1 MVKTAMLLADG
12 FEEIEAL
19 TVVDVLRRT
28 GAICDMTSLS
38 GNTVKGCHGME
49 VTVDKTLDEIDDSYQ
64 MVILPG
70 GLPGATNL
78 RDDERVI
85 SLVQKF
91 DADNTKF
98 VAAICAAPMVF
109 AKAGIS
115 KGRHVTS
122 YPGFEDLFTDAFYE
136 NDIVVVDDKMITARG
151 PATAMAFSYAI
162 VDALGLNS
170 NELKDGMLYT
180 MLLDQCK

>member
-19 TVVDVLRRT
+19 TVVDVLRRA
-28 GAICDMTSLS
+28 GAICDMTSLV
-38 GNTVKGCHGME
+38 GEKVKGCHGME
-49 VTVDKTLDEIDDSYQ
+49 VSVDKTLDEI
-64 MVILPG
+64 G

-91 DADNTKF
+91 DADESKF

-109 AKAGIS
+109 AKAGIA

-122 YPGFEDLFTDAFYE
+122 YPGFEDLFGDAFYE
-136 NDIVVVDDKMITARG
+136 NDIVVVDGKMITARG